1 MIKFPRRMGK
11 KERKKLQ
18 LTLLL
23 TYGKIRTKWM
33 IVFKNLRYV
42 LYLSLSL
49 GISRLKFYGKCIEL
63 GLREFRSVL
72 KKFRE
77 FMDRLSSSRT
87 NFHARSIFGRDTFR
101 FALPFTT

>member
-11 KERKKLQ
+11 KERKK